1 MTKPAAIIFK
11 GSRRIDT
18 GEPVTLARIDNAL
31 AILARIMRDQGD
43 LFEDGQLMALAKKLY
58 DERNRISQPAALE
71 SLMSDLMKSA

>member
-1 MTKPAAIIFK
+1 MTTSAAITMK

-18 GEPVTLARIDNAL
+18 GGPVTLARIDHAL

-43 LFEDGQLMALAKKLY
+43 LFDDGQLMALAKKLY

>member
-1 MTKPAAIIFK
+1 MTIAITMK
-11 GSRRIDT
+11 GARRIDT
-18 GEPVTLARIDNAL
+18 GDTITLARIDRAL

-71 SLMSDLMKSA
+71 NLMSDLMKSA